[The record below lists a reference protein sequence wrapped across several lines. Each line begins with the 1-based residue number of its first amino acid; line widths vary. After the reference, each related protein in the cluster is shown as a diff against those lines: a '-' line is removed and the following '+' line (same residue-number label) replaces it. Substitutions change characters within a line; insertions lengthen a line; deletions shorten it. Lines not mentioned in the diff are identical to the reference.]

1 MKSTANRGG
10 RPKAPLT
17 LSDDERQK
25 LETWAHRPKGTQR
38 LATRARIILA
48 CAEGLDNKAVAARL
62 HINTVTVG
70 KWRKR
75 FLEGRLEGLADEPRP
90 GAPRTITDD
99 VVERVIT
106 KTLEEKPKAATHW
119 STRGMAEAVGLSQT
133 AISRVWRAFGLKP
146 HLSESFKLSTDPYF
160 VEKVRDV
167 VGLYMSPPENAIVL
181 SVDEKSQVQALDRT
195 QPLLPMAPGQAERG
209 THDYVRNGTTSLF
222 AALNVATGQVIG
234 KCYRRHRQKEFLK
247 FLNEIDS
254 QVPRG
259 PGVEIH
265 IILDN
270 YGTHKTAA
278 VKRRFERH
286 PGHRLHFT
294 PTSGSWLNQVER
306 FFAEITEKRIR
317 RGVFRSV
324 AALEKAIMDYLA
336 AHNEKPRPFV
346 WTANA
351 DLILDRVKRVCERI
365 SNSGH

>member
-1 MKSTANRGG
+1 MMSQGG

-17 LSDDERQK
+17 LNDDERQK
-25 LETWAHRPKGTQR
+25 LETWANRPKSIQR

-48 CAEGLDNKAVAARL
+48 CAEGLDNKTVAARL
-62 HINTVTVG
+62 HVNTVTVG

-75 FLEGRLEGLADEPRP
+75 FLNDRLDGLADEPRP
-90 GAPRTITDD
+90 GAPRTVTDA

-119 STRGMAEAVGLSQT
+119 STRGMAEALGLSQT
-133 AISRVWRAFGLKP
+133 AVSRIWRAFGLKP
-146 HLSESFKLSTDPYF
+146 HLSETFKLSTDPFF

-195 QPLLPMAPGQAERG
+195 QPLLPMTPGQAEQG

-222 AALNVATGQVIG
+222 AAFNVATGHVIG
-234 KCYRRHRQKEFLK
+234 KCYRRHRQQEFLK
-247 FLNEIDS
+247 FLNEIDV
-254 QVPRG
+254 QLLKQ

-270 YGTHKTAA
+270 YGTHKAPA
-278 VKRRFERH
+278 VKRWFERH
-286 PGHRLHFT
+286 PEYRLHFT

-306 FFAEITEKRIR
+306 FFAEITQKRIR

-324 AALEKAIMDYLA
+324 AALEKAIVEYLVD
-336 AHNEKPRPFV
+336 HNENPRPFV
-346 WTANA
+346 WTADAN
-351 DLILDRVKRVCERI
+351 LILNRVQRVCERI

>member
-1 MKSTANRGG
+1 MNKGG
-10 RPKAPLT
+10 RPKPLLT
-17 LSDDERQK
+17 LTDDERQK
-25 LETWAHRPKGTQR
+25 LETWANRPKSTQR
-38 LATRARIILA
+38 LATRARIVLA
-48 CAEGLDNKAVAARL
+48 CAEGLDNKDVAARL
-62 HINTVTVG
+62 DINIATVG
-70 KWRKR
+70 KWRRR
-75 FLEGRLEGLADEPRP
+75 FLDLRLDGLADEPRP
-90 GAPRTITDD
+90 GAPRTITDET
-99 VVERVIT
+99 VERVVT

-119 STRGMAEAVGLSQT
+119 STRRMAKAVGLSQT

-146 HLSESFKLSTDPYF
+146 HLSETFKLSTDPFF

-167 VGLYMSPPENAIVL
+167 VGLYMSPPEKAIVL

-195 QPLLPMAPGQAERG
+195 QPLLPMTPGQAERG

-222 AALNVATGQVIG
+222 AALNVATGRVIG
-234 KCYRRHRQKEFLK
+234 KCYRRHRQQEFLK
-247 FLNEIDS
+247 FLNEIDAR
-254 QVPRG
+254 VERE

-278 VKRRFERH
+278 VKRWFERH
-286 PGHRLHFT
+286 PEYHLHFT

-306 FFAEITEKRIR
+306 FFAAITEQRIR

-324 AALEKAIMDYLA
+324 AALEKAILEYLA
-336 AHNEKPRPFV
+336 AHNENPRPFV